1 MARPHGPAVLSQNG
15 QAPRSRIRK
24 PKWPCHNGHAP
35 PSRKLDRPAVLSQ
48 NESQST
54 QRNTHTHTHT
64 VPEARVGPPS
74 HCGLSRL
81 GMKLQAYPI
90 PQLPSSRAPRPSVP
104 SISQPLNPPA
114 PQTPSPSISQ
124 PLSPQPLNP
133 PTPQSPSTSIPQPS
147 SVLCDSY
154 TSHIKKKP

>member
-15 QAPRSRIRK
+15 QAPRPRTRK

-64 VPEARVGPPS
+64 HTHTVPEARVGPPS

-90 PQLPSSRAPRPSVP
+90 PQLPSSPAPRLPSPPSPQSPSP
-104 SISQPLNPPA
+104 SIPQPLNPPA
-114 PQTPSPSISQ
+114 PQSP
-124 PLSPQPLNP
+124 N
-133 PTPQSPSTSIPQPS
+133 PQSPAPQSPNPS
-147 SVLCDSY
+147 VPQHLNPTALQRSV
-154 TSHIKKKP
+154 